1 MALSETQPFSAALLR
16 RARRI
21 APYRAFARGFQAML
35 LFFLAT
41 LAPGL
46 GATAAPLRVIAFGD
60 SLTAG
65 YGLSLDAAF
74 PVLLERRLAKD
85 GFDVKV
91 INAGVSGDTTSGGL
105 ARLDFALAD
114 GADLVILEL
123 GANDM
128 LRGVDPKLARDNL
141 DKMIGKIKAQG
152 AAVLLAGM
160 RAQNN
165 FGPDYKRDF
174 DAIYP
179 DLARQH
185 AVPLYPFFLGGVLED
200 NSLLLDG
207 LHPNREG
214 VEKIVE
220 GIAPLVETA
229 LTPLRAARSGAD
241 SAH

>member
-1 MALSETQPFSAALLR
+1 
-16 RARRI
+16 
-21 APYRAFARGFQAML
+21 ML

-41 LAPGL
+41 FSPAFAEAP
-46 GATAAPLRVIAFGD
+46 APLRVIAFGD

-65 YGLSLDAAF
+65 YGLPLDVSF
-74 PVLLERRLAKD
+74 PVALERRLAKD
-85 GFDVKV
+85 GFNAKV
-91 INAGVSGDTTSGGL
+91 VNAGVSGDTTAGGL

-128 LRGVDPKLARDNL
+128 LRGVDPKLTRDNL
-141 DKMIGKIKAQG
+141 DKMIEKIKAQG

-160 RAQNN
+160 KAQNN

-179 DLARQH
+179 ELAARNS
-185 AVPLYPFFLGGVLED
+185 VPLYPFFLSGAIED

-207 LHPNREG
+207 LHPNRQG
-214 VEKIVE
+214 VEKIVD
-220 GIAPLVETA
+220 GVAPAVEAA
-229 LTPLRAARSGAD
+229 LAPLRAAKSRAE
-241 SAH
+241 SAR